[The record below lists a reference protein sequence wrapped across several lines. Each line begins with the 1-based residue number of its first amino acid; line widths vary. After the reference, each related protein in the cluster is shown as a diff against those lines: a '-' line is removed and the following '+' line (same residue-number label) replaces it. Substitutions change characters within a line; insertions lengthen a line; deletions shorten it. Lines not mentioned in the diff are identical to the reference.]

1 MRWGEWRKSSYSTKE
16 ECVEVG
22 SAPGLAGIRDTKDPG
37 GPVLLVCSTAFV
49 RFLGAVRTGRFDRDS
64 P

>member
-1 MRWGEWRKSSYSTKE
+1 MSLSNWRKSSFSTKE

-22 SAPGLAGIRDTKDPG
+22 SAPGLAGIRDTKDPR
-37 GPVLLVCSTAFV
+37 GPVLLVGSTEFV
-49 RFLGAVRTGRFDRDS
+49 RFIGAVRSGRFDQ